1 MTRRLKTWPEF
12 FTDIELGRKTFEI
25 RVGQFKP
32 GDVLELQEFDPCKAC
47 QASGEHPNGLDACE
61 HCQGTKGKYTGK
73 QLDVVVTYVTSYG
86 QPFGQQVLGIR
97 KVQKPALCA
106 AN

>member
-12 FTDIELGRKTFEI
+12 FTAIESGRKTFEI

-73 QLDVVVTYVTSYG
+73 QLDVVVTYVTSFG